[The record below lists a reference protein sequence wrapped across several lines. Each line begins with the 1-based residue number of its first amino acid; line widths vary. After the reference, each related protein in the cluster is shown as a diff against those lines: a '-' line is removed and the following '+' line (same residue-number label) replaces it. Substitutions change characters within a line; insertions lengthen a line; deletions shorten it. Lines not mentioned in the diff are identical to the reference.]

1 MVELEQAA
9 FMHRST
15 QALVGDSAS
24 EDGAGSTVSEH
35 RSVGSLAYVVSVG
48 EYVEASPST
57 TECGGAAL
65 PQSWLRLSN
74 GTPPQLEPYIDDP
87 AGLKEFVESV
97 LSSVRQVREEE
108 AQTELIDLYFEVGR
122 PVAYA
127 LVRGLDDP
135 ITMKAVCRT
144 LGAEGFTK
152 LLTVEQATLA
162 VDRDRAIRTQLRG
175 EPGPDSTSATS

>member
-1 MVELEQAA
+1 M
-9 FMHRST
+9 
-15 QALVGDSAS
+15 
-24 EDGAGSTVSEH
+24 
-35 RSVGSLAYVVSVG
+35 
-48 EYVEASPST
+48 
-57 TECGGAAL
+57 
-65 PQSWLRLSN
+65 
-74 GTPPQLEPYIDDP
+74 
-87 AGLKEFVESV
+87 
-97 LSSVRQVREEE
+97 
-108 AQTELIDLYFEVGR
+108 
-122 PVAYA
+122 AYA

>member
-1 MVELEQAA
+1 M
-9 FMHRST
+9 
-15 QALVGDSAS
+15 
-24 EDGAGSTVSEH
+24 
-35 RSVGSLAYVVSVG
+35 
-48 EYVEASPST
+48 
-57 TECGGAAL
+57 CGGAAL

-127 LVRGLDDP
+127 LVEGLDDF
-135 ITMKAVCRT
+135 ISIKAVRSI
-144 LGAEGFTK
+144 LGAVDLKK
-152 LLTVEQATLA
+152 LITVDQAADDAVRREQ
-162 VDRDRAIRTQLRG
+162 DIRGRL
-175 EPGPDSTSATS
+175 PH